1 MIANPK
7 SKMQPVTLN
16 SIVHGKLTIIIQNVG
31 KREFDNI
38 NGLTLARCAMCVYM
52 KLTRRSVFGD
62 AAQAFE
68 LIAFDTDLGILIAK
82 LNDTASF
89 F

>member
-1 MIANPK
+1 MIANPEN
-7 SKMQPVTLN
+7 KMQSVTLN

-38 NGLTLARCAMCVYM
+38 NGLMLARCATCVYM
-52 KLTRRSVFGD
+52 KLTRRSFFGD

-68 LIAFDTDLGILIAK
+68 LVSFDTDSGILIVK
-82 LNDTASF
+82 HNDTASF